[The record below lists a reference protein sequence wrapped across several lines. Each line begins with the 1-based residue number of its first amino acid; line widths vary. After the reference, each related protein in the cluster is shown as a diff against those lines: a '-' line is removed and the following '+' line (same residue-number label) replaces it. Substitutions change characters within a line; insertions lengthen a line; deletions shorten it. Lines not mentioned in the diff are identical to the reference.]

1 MKRFGLFFALHFL
14 LYSCTSVGTN
24 LQQAQDLSALG
35 YPIIYKNS
43 AFDDN
48 GYVFIEYKNITSEVI
63 SEIIFTT
70 EMPYGEQN
78 LRDGSLLR
86 PNQSRKTSWWISA
99 IYRKGQN
106 VPVKGISVI
115 FKSGRTVAIN
125 GAQAAVMLDD
135 KNYTSGY
142 LAVAESPSPPAT
154 APTLDV
160 QPASSPSVYHEKSFR
175 DVINLNLTQAESYE
189 TSVLGLSIQFKIPD
203 YQGPMYNYKFVSE
216 GYIAFENN
224 KSSDELNISDDNGY
238 VCTAEMSKN
247 FIKTYNIDKNS
258 DFDPSKKYRI
268 KYTFRYLFNMG
279 KLVGKINN
287 FNEQI
292 SVDGIEITD
301 IEGLL
306 TYEQSLEKDKQNMA
320 EEKQQELL
328 RKQAEVKAAYEK
340 ALSSNGIASVIEYIH
355 VYRREDGFNKDC
367 YAEIA
372 RRVTKNRNIA
382 FKEIYTAPNPYA
394 FDTKTVYYCSSL
406 TVQSFTKGTIIAY
419 TGNVFISDEDVV
431 FLSSVPDIKD
441 IGRSIPNAYLK
452 YNGTT
457 VLSSASGRKREVP
470 SFDLIYSFE

>member
-35 YPIIYKNS
+35 YPIIYKNPS
-43 AFDDN
+43 FPGSGN
-48 GYVFIEYKNITSEVI
+48 MYVQYKNISDEVI
-63 SEIIFTT
+63 SEIVFTFQVGGA
-70 EMPYGEQN
+70 EYS
-78 LRDGSLLR
+78 LRESNTLNPGM
-86 PNQSRKTSWWISA
+86 SRRSGWGTTGGWERGFIRS
-99 IYRKGQN
+99 
-106 VPVKGISVI
+106 ISVT
-115 FKSGRTVAIN
+115 FKGGRTVGFDN
-125 GAQAAVMLDD
+125 SMPMLDD
-135 KNYTSGY
+135 KNYTAGY
-142 LAVAESPSPPAT
+142 LMTPASPSTPAT
-154 APTLDV
+154 APALDV
-160 QPASSPSVYHEKSFR
+160 QPASSPTVYHEKSFR

-203 YQGPMYNYKFVSE
+203 YQGPMYNYKFASE
-216 GYIAFENN
+216 GYITFENN
-224 KSSDELNISDDNGY
+224 KSSDELDISDDNGY
-238 VCTAEMSKN
+238 VCTAEMSNN
-247 FIKTYNIDKNS
+247 FIKIYNIDKNS

-279 KLVGKINN
+279 KLVGKINH

-306 TYEQSLEKDKQNMA
+306 TYEQSQEKDKQRAA

-328 RKQAEVKAAYEK
+328 RKQAEAKAAYEK
-340 ALSSNGIASVIEYIH
+340 ALSSSGVAPIIEYIH
-355 VYRREDGFNKDC
+355 TYSREASFNEDC

-372 RRVTKNRNIA
+372 RRITKNRNAA
-382 FKEIYTAPNPYA
+382 FKQVYTAPNPYA
-394 FDTKTVYYCSSL
+394 FDTKTVYYCDSL
-406 TVQSFTKGTIIAY
+406 RVQSFTNGTIIAY
-419 TGNVFISDEDVV
+419 IGTVFISDEDVV
-431 FLSSVPDIKD
+431 FLSSVPNIKD
-441 IGRSIPNAYLK
+441 IERSIPNAYLK